1 MNPSLAEDHYVLAP
15 GFITPERAAALAAE
29 FAEIERQGRYTKDAQ
44 APNSPAVY
52 NFLPFVRLMVEK
64 VPHVSELCG
73 EPVLPTYT
81 YARSYKHGEI
91 LHRHRD
97 RDACEISFTL
107 NLAQDA
113 DWPIYIGKPSGEDV
127 AVSLNP
133 GDAVM
138 YLGCD
143 TDHWRSRYTGTSHM
157 QLFIHYVRAYGPRA
171 YAFFNIARTPP
182 GAQDTAAAFEGN
194 QRQVERLPTSM
205 ELEQRARPYLRDVQ
219 KVGRNDPCPCNSG
232 KKFKH
237 CHG

>member
-1 MNPSLAEDHYVLAP
+1 MKPALAENHYLLAP
-15 GFITPERAAALAAE
+15 AFITPERAAELAAD
-29 FAEIERQGRYTKDAQ
+29 FAEVERQGRYTKDAQ
-44 APNSPAVY
+44 APSSPAVY

-64 VPHVSELCG
+64 VPHVSEMLG

-107 NLAQDA
+107 NLAQDV
-113 DWPIYIGKPSGEDV
+113 DWPIYIQKPSGEEI

-138 YLGCD
+138 YLGCE
-143 TDHWRSRYTGTSHM
+143 TDHWRQRYTGKSHM

-171 YAFFNIARTPP
+171 YTFFNIARTPP
-182 GAQDTAAAFEGN
+182 AENEKPAQFEHN
-194 QRQVERLPTSM
+194 AKQAERLPTSF
-205 ELEQRARPYLRDVQ
+205 ELEQRARPFTRDVQ
-219 KVGRNDPCPCNSG
+219 KVGRNELCPCGSG